1 VKHPQKLLI
10 KGVESFLFLSYPISM
25 RRNKQQLKNILY
37 QLDGRSY
44 KAYMDIKGEFDFEK
58 FMVLIDHVQ
67 GDPFARPS
75 RIRVRINQ
83 SIAQFPADTF
93 HNPSRSTALCDFLA
107 RCFFQAAKKNS
118 KGNRGTGHSGIIR
131 IENPGQEILE
141 RSSVLVNN
149 NFVEVRFVMGL
160 PAFGRRIAGQ
170 HAVAMFLDELPRI
183 VHHSLVYNNLNKNE
197 LYKHIETSEDA
208 DYLREKL
215 ETLRIVSFIADDA
228 ILPRASG
235 IDPRPLTTGNVI
247 PFQSPAGYQVEAELP
262 NKGTI
267 KGMGI
272 PQGITLIVGG
282 GYHGKST
289 LLRAIE
295 GGIYNH
301 IPGDGR
307 EFVVTNPDAV
317 KIRAMDGRNIEK
329 VNISPFINNLPFG
342 TDTKAFSTENASGS
356 TSQAANIIEAVEI
369 GAGLLLIDEDTSAT
383 NFMIR
388 DHRMQE
394 LVAKDKEPITPF
406 IDKARQLFEELKVST
421 ILVIGGSG
429 DYFSVADHVVGM
441 KDYLP
446 LDMTQTA
453 HEIAEKYKTE
463 RKHEGG
469 DSFGSITERIP
480 VKESF
485 DPSRG
490 RKMVKIAAKGLHTIS
505 FGTYT
510 INISDLEQL
519 VDMGQTR
526 AIGDAIYYCCKYMD
540 EQRTLKQITEKTLVD
555 IQEKGFEI
563 LDRIPSGEY
572 VVFRTFE
579 LAGAIN
585 RLRSIQMNQK

>member
-1 VKHPQKLLI
+1 M
-10 KGVESFLFLSYPISM
+10 S
-25 RRNKQQLKNILY
+25 RNKQQLKNILN

-44 KAYMDIKGEFDFEK
+44 KAYNDIKGEFDFEK

-75 RIRVRINQ
+75 RIRVRVDQ

-93 HNPSRSTALCDFLA
+93 HNHSRATALRDFLA
-107 RCFFQAAKKNS
+107 RCFFQASRKFAR
-118 KGNRGTGHSGIIR
+118 GNDSRGTGHSGIIR
-131 IENPGQEILE
+131 IEKPGQEILE
-141 RSSVLVNN
+141 RSSVLINN
-149 NFVEVRFVMGL
+149 NFVEARFVMGL

-170 HAVAMFLDELPRI
+170 HAAAMFFDELPRI
-183 VHHSLVYNNLNKNE
+183 VEHSLIYNNLNKNE

-208 DYLREKL
+208 DTLRKKL
-215 ETLRIVSFIADDA
+215 EILKIVSFIADDA

-247 PFQSPAGYQVEAELP
+247 PFKSPASYQVEVELP
-262 NKGTI
+262 NKGKI

-307 EFVVTNPDAV
+307 EFVVTNPAAV

-342 TDTKAFSTENASGS
+342 TDTKAFSSENASGS

-406 IDKARQLFEELKVST
+406 IDKARQLFEELGVST

-429 DYFSVADHVVGM
+429 DYFSIAHHVIGM

-446 LDMTQTA
+446 IDMTQTA

-469 DSFGSITERIP
+469 ESFGSITERIP

-490 RKMVKIAAKGLHTIS
+490 RRMVKIAAKGLHSIS

-526 AIGDAIYYCCKYMD
+526 AIGDAIHYCSQYMD
-540 EQRTLKQITEKTLVD
+540 EQRTLKEITEKTLSD
-555 IQEKGFEI
+555 IREKGFEI

-572 VVFRTFE
+572 VMSRKFE

-585 RLRSIQMNQK
+585 RLRSIKMNQGGSFRENRPPGPPAKAFD